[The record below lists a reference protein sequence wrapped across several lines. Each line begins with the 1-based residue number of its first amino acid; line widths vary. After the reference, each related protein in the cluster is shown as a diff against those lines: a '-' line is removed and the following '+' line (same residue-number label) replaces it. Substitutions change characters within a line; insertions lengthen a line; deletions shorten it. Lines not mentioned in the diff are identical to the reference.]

1 MSTGKIFAGIVCGVV
16 AALFWLTYVSEWESA
31 TISPEPADGVQQ
43 ETSPDRVI
51 LQTESSTDVL
61 WPVPSRR
68 EPSNGPVQSVD
79 TEMTSGE
86 IDQTLREDVSPDVA
100 PIEEPAMGEE
110 MKYSFDD
117 SEEGT
122 VDGQASPNQVA
133 ANLDA
138 RFAAEAY
145 DSGWAGKTEAKLNQL
160 FVGDRLEGN
169 QLAAAVCR
177 TSLCR
182 IEVTHSDQGA
192 EQRFLAE
199 FSSSGQFVSDD
210 TSGFYHRRVDY
221 NGIAHTV
228 FFWARVGHQ
237 LTEHIEEH
245 FGQIVVDVL
254 HFARGQQAIVELLD
268 AGGVV

>member
-1 MSTGKIFAGIVCGVV
+1 MSTGKIFAGILCGIV
-16 AALFWLTYVSEWESA
+16 AALFWLAYVSEWESA
-31 TISPEPADGVQQ
+31 TISSIPADGVQQ
-43 ETSPDRVI
+43 ETSPNRVM
-51 LQTESSTDVL
+51 LRTESSTDAL

-68 EPSNGPVQSVD
+68 ESSNGPVQRVD
-79 TEMTSGE
+79 MEMTSGE
-86 IDQTLREDVSPDVA
+86 IDQTFREDVSPDVA

-117 SEEGT
+117 SEEGAADT
-122 VDGQASPNQVA
+122 QASANQVA
-133 ANLDA
+133 AHLDA
-138 RFAAEAY
+138 RFVAEAY

-160 FVGDRLEGN
+160 FVGDMLEGN

-182 IEVTHSDQGA
+182 IEVTHSDHGA

-210 TSGFYHRRVDY
+210 TSGFYHRSIDY

-228 FFWARVGHQ
+228 FFWAREGHQ
-237 LTEHIEEH
+237 LTDGAH
-245 FGQIVVDVL
+245 
-254 HFARGQQAIVELLD
+254 
-268 AGGVV
+268 